1 MNESRLPLI
10 QHFISLRDNP
20 KWGIKLLLAVVITSL
35 SSVISVYATDLGNMY
50 KGTEM
55 TSNQIEQTE
64 TITKIGSIIGSPFIS
79 LITIGI
85 TFLVILII
93 SKLMKSQAIAK
104 SILSATLSYTI
115 ITGGIA
121 LIIIVIQWIAG
132 LSPTDYNIASLNIF
146 DKGNSILGVINLQTL
161 IGAYV
166 FGIMLFATNNF
177 SKKSS
182 VIWAI
187 LYIIVF
193 GGFGL
198 IGAIFQ

>member
-193 GGFGL
+193 WGFGL